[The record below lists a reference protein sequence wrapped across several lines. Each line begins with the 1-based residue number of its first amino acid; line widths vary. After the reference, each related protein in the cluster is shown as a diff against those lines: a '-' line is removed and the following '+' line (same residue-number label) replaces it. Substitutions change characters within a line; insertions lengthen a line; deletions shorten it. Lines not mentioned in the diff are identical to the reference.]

1 MERRVTLE
9 AGVRVYDVETPN
21 ESLQIAISKVGDM
34 LNPDLNYVEIEPR
47 EGTPSIVVAGEA
59 LVALELEMIT
69 FNVEDDE
76 HATKVAQKEIG
87 QRLND
92 IPLEVVE
99 VTEHEE
105 EDESEEDVDEP
116 QDEELYEDELHE
128 E

>member
-9 AGVRVYDVETPN
+9 AGVRVYDVETTN

-47 EGTPSIVVAGEA
+47 GETPSIVVAGEA

-99 VTEHEE
+99 VVEHEE
-105 EDESEEDVDEP
+105 EEEEN
-116 QDEELYEDELHE
+116 DEEETHE
-128 E
+128 EETHE

>member
-9 AGVRVYDVETPN
+9 AGVRVYNVETPN

-59 LVALELEMIT
+59 LVALELEMVT
-69 FNVEDDE
+69 FNIEDDE

-87 QRLND
+87 QRLDD
-92 IPLEVVE
+92 IPLEVIE
-99 VTEHEE
+99 VVEHEE
-105 EDESEEDVDEP
+105 EDKNEEEDVDEQ
-116 QDEELYEDELHE
+116 QD
-128 E
+128 